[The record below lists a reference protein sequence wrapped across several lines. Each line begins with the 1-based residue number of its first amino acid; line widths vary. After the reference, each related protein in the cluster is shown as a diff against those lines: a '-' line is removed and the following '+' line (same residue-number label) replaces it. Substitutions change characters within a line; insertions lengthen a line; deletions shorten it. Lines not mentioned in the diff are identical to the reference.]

1 MISIASIKEIKKEN
15 RPYEK
20 FLSKGPE
27 ALTDAELLAIIIRTG
42 TYSKTS
48 VELADSVLDLSKNG
62 NILGIT
68 HLGLKELQSIKG
80 IGYVK
85 SLQIKCVAEISR
97 RISKSSVSFN
107 KEFLSPEIIA
117 NYYME
122 DLRHLETEHLIV
134 VMLNTKHRFLGD
146 FELSKG
152 TVNASMAS
160 PREAYIEALKA
171 GAVYIVLI
179 HNHPSGDPLPSRE
192 DIVTTK
198 RMKEAG
204 NIIGITLIDH
214 IIIGDNKY
222 ISLKQRSLF

>member
-1 MISIASIKEIKKEN
+1 MTSIE
-15 RPYEK
+15 
-20 FLSKGPE
+20 LS
-27 ALTDAELLAIIIRTG
+27 DAVLSM
-42 TYSKTS
+42 SKS
-48 VELADSVLDLSKNG
+48 D

-68 HLGLKELQSIKG
+68 HLSLKELQSIKG
-80 IGYVK
+80 IGLVK
-85 SLQIKCVAEISR
+85 ATQIKCVAELSR
-97 RISKSSVSFN
+97 RISKGN
-107 KEFLSPEIIA
+107 IPLDKEFISPEIIA

-122 DLRHLETEHLIV
+122 DLRHLETERLLV

-160 PREAYIEALKA
+160 PREAFIEALRT
-171 GAVYIVLI
+171 GAVYIILL
-179 HNHPSGDPLPSRE
+179 HNHPSGDPTPSRE

-204 NIIGITLIDH
+204 NIIGINLIDH

-222 ISLKQRSLF
+222 ISLKQIGLF